1 MGNTAIN
8 KNNMVDK
15 NEAQMEKLFL
25 ESFVS
30 DESIDKIDLKD
41 MNGETA
47 NTVEE
52 IANENDNED
61 HPYASTAK
69 GLNDS
74 IQFYLES
81 VTQEKLLS
89 REEVTAYFKEM
100 EEHPERKKALT
111 EKIIL
116 SNTRLVVNVAKKY
129 ALSSKSCD
137 LSDLCQVGIMGLY
150 KAINLYDYKMG
161 YAFSTYATWWIRQVI
176 IRELYNFDNIIRY
189 PVHVGE
195 KRVRLERIRKDLY
208 EKLEREPSDQEL
220 LKELKKIYPNIT
232 DEEVFSIFSIRSMT
246 SLDKKVSKDDSD
258 ETVLGD
264 FIVSDEMSVE
274 GTAINNVSGE
284 WLWDM
289 IKSILTA
296 KEYDIIKRR
305 FGYETN
311 NPETLEHIAVDYGIT
326 RERIRQIEAK
336 AIKKIKINLRKR
348 GVRHRDALLAIS

>member
-100 EEHPERKKALT
+100 EEHPERKKVLT

-129 ALSSKSCD
+129 ALSSKSC
-137 LSDLCQVGIMGLY
+137 GG
-150 KAINLYDYKMG
+150 
-161 YAFSTYATWWIRQVI
+161 
-176 IRELYNFDNIIRY
+176 
-189 PVHVGE
+189 
-195 KRVRLERIRKDLY
+195 
-208 EKLEREPSDQEL
+208 
-220 LKELKKIYPNIT
+220 
-232 DEEVFSIFSIRSMT
+232 
-246 SLDKKVSKDDSD
+246 
-258 ETVLGD
+258 GD
-264 FIVSDEMSVE
+264 
-274 GTAINNVSGE
+274 
-284 WLWDM
+284 
-289 IKSILTA
+289 
-296 KEYDIIKRR
+296 
-305 FGYETN
+305 
-311 NPETLEHIAVDYGIT
+311 
-326 RERIRQIEAK
+326 
-336 AIKKIKINLRKR
+336 
-348 GVRHRDALLAIS
+348 

>member
-1 MGNTAIN
+1 MDNTAIN
-8 KNNMVDK
+8 KNNMVDN
-15 NEAQMEKLFL
+15 NEAQMEKLFF

-30 DESIDKIDLKD
+30 DESINKIDLKD
-41 MNGETA
+41 MNDETA
-47 NTVEE
+47 NIVEE
-52 IANENDNED
+52 TANENDSKD

-89 REEVTAYFKEM
+89 RDEVTAYFKEM
-100 EEHPERKKALT
+100 EEHPERKKVLT

-116 SNTRLVVNVAKKY
+116 SNTRLVINVAKKY

-137 LSDLCQVGIMGLY
+137 LSD
-150 KAINLYDYKMG
+150 LYDYKMG

-289 IKSILTA
+289 IKSILTT

-336 AIKKIKINLRKR
+336 AIKKIKINLKKR

>member
-8 KNNMVDK
+8 KNNTIDK
-15 NEAQMEKLFL
+15 NENQMEELFF
-25 ESFVS
+25 ESFIS
-30 DESIDKIDLKD
+30 DENINKVDIED
-41 MNGETA
+41 MNIETV

-52 IANENDNED
+52 TVNENGNED
-61 HPYASTAK
+61 QLYISTAK
-69 GLNDS
+69 NLNDG
-74 IQFYLES
+74 IKFYLES
-81 VTQEKLLS
+81 VTKERLLN
-89 REEVTAYFKEM
+89 RDEVIAYFKEM

-111 EKIIL
+111 EKIVL
-116 SNTRLVVNVAKKY
+116 SNTRLVINVAKKY
-129 ALSSKSCD
+129 VLSSKSCD

-195 KRVRLERIRKDLY
+195 KKVRLERIRKDLY

-232 DEEVFSIFSIRSMT
+232 DEEVFSIFSIRSMV
-246 SLDKKVSKDDSD
+246 SLDKTVSKDDSD

-274 GTAINNVSGE
+274 GTAINNVSSE
-284 WLWDM
+284 WLWSM
-289 IKSILTA
+289 IKNILTA
-296 KEYDIIKRR
+296 KEYDIVKRR

-311 NPETLEHIAVDYGIT
+311 SPETLEHIAIDYGIT